1 MEINFDLSELEDWL
15 KERIEKV
22 KDLDRVKED
31 IADVLLTSTQENFDK
46 EQEPDGTPWEPL
58 SNITKEYKSRR
69 NKNTNMLYQDGLLQG
84 TLDTEV
90 TNWGV
95 RVGSIKG
102 SVLYARIHQKGG
114 MAGRNK
120 KVKIPARPYLGLNN
134 KLIRKIKLIIE
145 EHS

>member
-46 EQEPDGTPWEPL
+46 EQEPDGTSWKSL
-58 SNITKEYKSRR
+58 SNITKKYKSRR

-102 SVLYARIHQKGG
+102 SVSYARIHQKGG
-114 MAGRNK
+114 MAGKNR
-120 KVKIPARPYLGLNN
+120 KVKIPARPYLGLND
-134 KLIRKIKLIIE
+134 KLRAKIKMIVE

>member
-46 EQEPDGTPWEPL
+46 EQEPDGTTWQPL

-69 NKNTNMLYQDGLLQG
+69 NKHTNMLYQDGLLQG

-102 SVLYARIHQKGG
+102 SVPYARIHQKGG
-114 MAGRNK
+114 MT
-120 KVKIPARPYLGLNN
+120 
-134 KLIRKIKLIIE
+134 
-145 EHS
+145 